1 MKHNIPILFVSLFLF
16 NTIENLYA
24 EDNKESKKN
33 VVAKVNNISID
44 AEEFK
49 LNYEFGFPHL
59 KVGKTLEEKKNSY
72 LNFMINEKIF
82 ALEAEQ
88 IGLLKSEEFI
98 ESLKK
103 IEKGILLQQFVNKEI
118 KEKIDVT
125 FKEASEYLNKSKVSV
140 KIILWPETSFEDA

>member
-1 MKHNIPILFVSLFLF
+1 MNLLKQYIAILFVSLFSF
-16 NTIENLYA
+16 SMIENIYA

-72 LNFMINEKIF
+72 LNFMINEKIL

-88 IGLLKSEEFI
+88 IGLLNSNDFI
-98 ESLKK
+98 ESMKK

-125 FKEASEYLNKSKVSV
+125 FEEASEYLNKSKVFS
-140 KIILWPETSFEDA
+140 